1 MTEQTPC
8 LPHIRHVHQCLTHSL
23 SELLNFPVCHS
34 PQFPLLLL
42 LGLLDCKLVL
52 PLHRPQ
58 PNMFLYLCLHL
69 QLHGGR
75 KAWSAAEHMPPSVV
89 HLVHTVKLHGPQS
102 LSLSHTHIHT
112 HTQTHTHTHI
122 QYMYIHTYTCPCRA
136 KTHHTCLCFLLSF
149 ALAASSSSVCFCSS
163 SSLLFAAC
171 CACMEQ
177 TCNNRHVLHYSIYT
191 LTYTDRQVLYIRRAG
206 IQSPNTHQKE
216 KEWKRRQTEFLL
228 LCLLLSPL
236 WDQTTFLATT
246 VNVHCCMLH
255 PHPPSQ
261 PTQTH

>member
-8 LPHIRHVHQCLTHSL
+8 LPHIRQVHQRSTHSL
-23 SELLNFPVCHS
+23 SELLNLPVCHS
-34 PQFPLLLL
+34 PQFPLLLP

-75 KAWSAAEHMPPSVV
+75 KAWSAAEHTPPSVV

-102 LSLSHTHIHT
+102 LSLSHTH
-112 HTQTHTHTHI
+112 THTHKHTRTHTNMHI
-122 QYMYIHTYTCPCRA
+122 RIYTCPCSA

-149 ALAASSSSVCFCSS
+149 ALVASSSSVCFCSS

-177 TCNNRHVLHYSIYT
+177 TCNSRHVL
-191 LTYTDRQVLYIRRAG
+191 QYIRTYLHRQTGAV
-206 IQSPNTHQKE
+206 HQEGRHTISKHTPKRERMKE
-216 KEWKRRQTEFLL
+216 KKDEIPFTLPPVEPFVGPDDVS
-228 LCLLLSPL
+228 CHYMH
-236 WDQTTFLATT
+236 AT
-246 VNVHCCMLH
+246 
-255 PHPPSQ
+255 
-261 PTQTH
+261 PTPT